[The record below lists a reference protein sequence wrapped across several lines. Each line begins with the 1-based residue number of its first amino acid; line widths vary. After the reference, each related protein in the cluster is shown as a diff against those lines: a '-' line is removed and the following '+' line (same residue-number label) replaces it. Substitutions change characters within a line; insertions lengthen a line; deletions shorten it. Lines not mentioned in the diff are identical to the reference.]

1 MSNELLT
8 LKNLKQYFPVGKD
21 RFVRAV
27 DGVDLTINHGD
38 VMGLVGESGS
48 GKSTI
53 AYTVMGM
60 YGMTGGEIDFE
71 GEVFTKE
78 TKRKRSMKFRREAQI
93 VFQDPG
99 SSLNPYQDVRSIL
112 SLPLKVHKVV
122 PKNEIDD
129 KILEILE
136 MVELPAD
143 FMYKSPNSIGGGE
156 KQLVSIARA
165 LCCNPKFIILDEP
178 TSSLDVSIQAKI
190 INMLIKL
197 KKEQNLTYMFITHD
211 MGVMRNV
218 SNRVAIM
225 YLGKIC
231 EIAPTETFYRNPLH
245 PYTQM
250 LLSSIPVVSEEDETI
265 KPKAVE
271 CVGEIPSPVNVP
283 TGCSFHTR
291 CPYKCERCTKEDPVM
306 REVERVVL
314 LRVVDEYWME
324 HIDAMSDLRQG
335 IRLRAYAQTDP
346 IIAYK
351 KESLEMFEEM
361 IAAIQDETVRR
372 LYSVRLKKNEEVKR
386 ERVANATSESVGGDG
401 TVKKQPRKVKKI
413 GRNEPCPCGSGK
425 KYKNCVKIPSRLYP
439 VIAKPVRTLAVAIR
453 TPTHLPPFK
462 ESRHVLSH
470 PSK

>member
-1 MSNELLT
+1 MEEKNYIYPIFDRMMTRQDKEELLG
-8 LKNLKQYFPVGKD
+8 Q
-21 RFVRAV
+21 
-27 DGVDLTINHGD
+27 HS
-38 VMGLVGESGS
+38 VMIWFTGLSGS

-78 TKRKRSMKFRREAQI
+78 TTRKRSMKFRREAQI

-99 SSLNPYQDVRSIL
+99 SSLNPNQDVRSIL
-112 SLPLKVHKVV
+112 SLPLKVHKAV
-122 PKNEIDD
+122 PKNESDD

-178 TSSLDVSIQAKI
+178 TSSLDVSNQAKI

-218 SNRVAIM
+218 STRVAIK

-250 LLSSIPVVSEEDETI
+250 LLSSIPVVSEEVETI
-265 KPKAVE
+265 KQKAVE
-271 CVGEIPSPVNVP
+271 TEGEIPAPDNVP

-291 CPYKCERCTKEDPVM
+291 CPYKCERCTKEYPVM
-306 REVERVVL
+306 REVEPG
-314 LRVVDEYWME
+314 
-324 HIDAMSDLRQG
+324 H
-335 IRLRAYAQTDP
+335 
-346 IIAYK
+346 
-351 KESLEMFEEM
+351 
-361 IAAIQDETVRR
+361 TVR
-372 LYSVRLKKNEEVKR
+372 
-386 ERVANATSESVGGDG
+386 
-401 TVKKQPRKVKKI
+401 
-413 GRNEPCPCGSGK
+413 C
-425 KYKNCVKIPSRLYP
+425 
-439 VIAKPVRTLAVAIR
+439 
-453 TPTHLPPFK
+453 HLIDK
-462 ESRHVLSH
+462 
-470 PSK
+470 

>member
-231 EIAPTETFYRNPLH
+231 EIAPHRDILSKSAAPLYTDAAVLDPGSFGGGRDHQTKGSGVRGGNSVPGQCADGLQFSH
-245 PYTQM
+245 PLPLQM
-250 LLSSIPVVSEEDETI
+250 R
-265 KPKAVE
+265 AVHKRRP
-271 CVGEIPSPVNVP
+271 G
-283 TGCSFHTR
+283 
-291 CPYKCERCTKEDPVM
+291 
-306 REVERVVL
+306 
-314 LRVVDEYWME
+314 
-324 HIDAMSDLRQG
+324 DAG
-335 IRLRAYAQTDP
+335 GGARAYGP
-346 IIAYK
+346 
-351 KESLEMFEEM
+351 
-361 IAAIQDETVRR
+361 
-372 LYSVRLKKNEEVKR
+372 
-386 ERVANATSESVGGDG
+386 
-401 TVKKQPRKVKKI
+401 
-413 GRNEPCPCGSGK
+413 
-425 KYKNCVKIPSRLYP
+425 
-439 VIAKPVRTLAVAIR
+439 
-453 TPTHLPPFK
+453 
-462 ESRHVLSH
+462 LSFDR
-470 PSK
+470 

>member
-1 MSNELLT
+1 MTDEVL
-8 LKNLKQYFPVGKD
+8 
-21 RFVRAV
+21 VRAEHICKYFKIGGGRMLHAV
-27 DGVDLTINHGD
+27 ED
-38 VMGLVGESGS
+38 VNLDIHRGETLGLVGESGC
-48 GKSTI
+48 GKSTLGR
-53 AYTVMGM
+53 TLMGI
-60 YGMTGGEIDFE
+60 YQP
-71 GEVFTKE
+71 TKG
-78 TKRKRSMKFRREAQI
+78 KLIYDGKPVDLSNKKDRFAFAKKAQI

-306 REVERVVL
+306 REVEPG
-314 LRVVDEYWME
+314 
-324 HIDAMSDLRQG
+324 H
-335 IRLRAYAQTDP
+335 
-346 IIAYK
+346 
-351 KESLEMFEEM
+351 
-361 IAAIQDETVRR
+361 TVR
-372 LYSVRLKKNEEVKR
+372 
-386 ERVANATSESVGGDG
+386 
-401 TVKKQPRKVKKI
+401 
-413 GRNEPCPCGSGK
+413 C
-425 KYKNCVKIPSRLYP
+425 
-439 VIAKPVRTLAVAIR
+439 
-453 TPTHLPPFK
+453 HLIDK
-462 ESRHVLSH
+462 
-470 PSK
+470 